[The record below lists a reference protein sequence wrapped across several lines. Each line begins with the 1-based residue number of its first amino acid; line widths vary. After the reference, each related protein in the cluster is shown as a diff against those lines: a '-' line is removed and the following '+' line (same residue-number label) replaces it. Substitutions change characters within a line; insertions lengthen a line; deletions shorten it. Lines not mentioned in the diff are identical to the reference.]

1 MKTVALIGGIGSGKS
16 YVSGVFA
23 DLGAAVINLD
33 AIGHEVLEQP
43 QVKDSL
49 VEAFG
54 QRVLGPDDRISR
66 PDLAAAAFAG
76 PQGVETLN
84 GITHPA
90 IWEEYHRKVA
100 LIKEANQFACHCG
113 EASQLIVVEVTSGDI
128 SRESLAFA
136 DCVVAVSA
144 PEELRLAR
152 ATSRGHQSLED
163 VKRRM
168 AAQPTDEQREA
179 VADWCIDNSDDRID
193 LRSQV
198 AAIAGKITQGQV
210 ASAQ

>member
-1 MKTVALIGGIGSGKS
+1 MAVLKRRGEAMKTVALIGGIGSGKS

-54 QRVLGPDDRISR
+54 QRVLGPDGRISR

-90 IWEEYHRKVA
+90 IWE
-100 LIKEANQFACHCG
+100 
-113 EASQLIVVEVTSGDI
+113 
-128 SRESLAFA
+128 
-136 DCVVAVSA
+136 
-144 PEELRLAR
+144 
-152 ATSRGHQSLED
+152 
-163 VKRRM
+163 
-168 AAQPTDEQREA
+168 
-179 VADWCIDNSDDRID
+179 
-193 LRSQV
+193 
-198 AAIAGKITQGQV
+198 
-210 ASAQ
+210 